1 MSLEKPAGDKP
12 DGAMKRALRRIPLGR
27 LGNRPPV
34 VSVLRLSGVIGR
46 LGPLRGAGLNLE
58 GLERLI
64 ARAFAQRGL
73 KAVALAVNSPGGSPV
88 QSALIAKRIRQLADE
103 KKIPVFAFAEDV
115 AASGGYWLL
124 AAGDEIYADDSSIIG
139 SIGVISAGF
148 GFPELLARHG
158 IERRVHASG
167 ARKSML
173 DPFRAEQPDD
183 VARLEELQADIH
195 DHFKNHV
202 RARRADKLVGSD
214 VELFN
219 GDIWSGKQALALGL
233 IDGIG
238 DLRSVMRERFGE
250 RVKLRPMAE
259 RRGLMRRRLGI
270 AGPATGEFAGEII
283 ATLEEWAAWRRF
295 GL

>member
-1 MSLEKPAGDKP
+1 MASENPTG
-12 DGAMKRALRRIPLGR
+12 ALRRAFARLPLGR
-27 LGNRPPV
+27 LGNRAPV

-46 LGPLRGAGLNLE
+46 LGPVRGSGLSLD

-64 ARAFAQRGL
+64 GRAFALRGL

-158 IERRVHASG
+158 IERRVHSSG
-167 ARKSML
+167 ERKAML

-183 VARLEELQADIH
+183 VARLKALQADIH
-195 DHFKNHV
+195 GHFKDHV
-202 RARRADKLVGSD
+202 RTRRAGKLQGSD
-214 VELFN
+214 DDLFN

-238 DLRSVMRERFGE
+238 DLRSVMREKFGE

-259 RRGLMRRRLGI
+259 RRGLVRRRLGI
-270 AGPATGEFAGEII
+270 SGPAPVELAGEII
-283 ATLEEWAAWRRF
+283 AALEEWAAWRRF